1 MKLFNSLLT
10 ATVPF
15 LPKWMVRPFALP
27 YVAGETIDEALE
39 TAESVIRQGF
49 SVTMDILGEHTPDIK
64 FSHKITDDYCS
75 LYNLIT
81 QKNLDCT
88 ISLKLTHLGLDV
100 SKELAVDNLNKIIES
115 ARAGNL
121 GLTIDM
127 ENSFYTSQTLNMYKT
142 ALISYENTGTVL
154 QAYLHRSMDDLKQIM
169 SPKLRLRICKGIY
182 LEDEKIAFQNG
193 KQINQNYIA
202 LCQTLLEGDG
212 FAEIATHDT
221 ELIHHLDQWISEN
234 YIPMDR
240 FEFQVLHGVPMGNTL
255 KTLKD
260 KGYRVRVYIPFG
272 DKWYEYSI
280 RRLKENPNIAGY
292 VLKNMFKRK

>member
-1 MKLFNSLLT
+1 MMLLNSLLT

-15 LPKWMVRPFALP
+15 LPRWIVRPFALP
-27 YVAGETIDEALE
+27 YVAGETIDEALQA
-39 TAESVIRQGF
+39 AEAVSREGF
-49 SVTMDILGEHTPDIK
+49 SVTLDILGEHTLDEKI
-64 FSHKITDDYCS
+64 SQKITEDYCS

-88 ISLKLTHLGLDV
+88 ISLKLTHLGLDI
-100 SKELAVDNLNKIIES
+100 SKELAAENLNKIIIS
-115 ARAGNL
+115 ARPGNR

-127 ENSFYTSQTLNMYKT
+127 ENSSYTSQTLDMYKT
-142 ALISYENTGTVL
+142 ALEFYENTGTVL

-182 LEDEKIAFQNG
+182 LEDGKIAFKNG
-193 KQINQNYIA
+193 NQINENYIA
-202 LCQTLLEGDG
+202 LCQTLLKGEG
-212 FAEIATHDT
+212 FVEIATHDT
-221 ELIHHLDQWISEN
+221 ELIHDLDRWISEN
-234 YIPMDR
+234 HIPMDR
-240 FEFQVLHGVPMGNTL
+240 FEFQVLYGVPMGNTL
-255 KTLKD
+255 ENLKD

-280 RRLKENPNIAGY
+280 RRLKENPNIVGY

>member
-1 MKLFNSLLT
+1 MMLLNSLLT

-15 LPKWMVRPFALP
+15 LPRWIVRPFALP
-27 YVAGETIDEALE
+27 YVAGETIDDALQAAEAVSRE
-39 TAESVIRQGF
+39 GF
-49 SVTMDILGEHTPDIK
+49 SVTLDILGEHTLDEKI
-64 FSHKITDDYCS
+64 SQKITEDYCS

-88 ISLKLTHLGLDV
+88 ISLKLTHLGLDI
-100 SKELAVDNLNKIIES
+100 SKELAAENLNKIIIS
-115 ARAGNL
+115 ARPGNR

-127 ENSFYTSQTLNMYKT
+127 ENSSYTSQTLDMYKT
-142 ALISYENTGTVL
+142 ALEFYENTGTVL

-182 LEDEKIAFQNG
+182 LEDGKIAFKNG
-193 KQINQNYIA
+193 NQINENYIA
-202 LCQTLLEGDG
+202 LCQTLLEGEG
-212 FAEIATHDT
+212 FAEIATHDAQ
-221 ELIHHLDQWISEN
+221 LIHHLDRWISEN
-234 YIPMDR
+234 HIPMDR
-240 FEFQVLHGVPMGNTL
+240 FEFQVLYGVPMGNTL
-255 KTLKD
+255 ENLKD

-280 RRLKENPNIAGY
+280 RRLKENPNIVGY

>member
-1 MKLFNSLLT
+1 MMLLNSLLT

-15 LPKWMVRPFALP
+15 LPRWIVRPFALP
-27 YVAGETIDEALE
+27 YVAGETIDEALQA
-39 TAESVIRQGF
+39 AEAVSREGF
-49 SVTMDILGEHTPDIK
+49 SVTLDILGEHTLDVKI
-64 FSHKITDDYCS
+64 SQKITEDYCS

-88 ISLKLTHLGLDV
+88 ISLKLTHLGLDI
-100 SKELAVDNLNKIIES
+100 SKELAAENLNKIIIS
-115 ARAGNL
+115 ARPGNR

-127 ENSFYTSQTLNMYKT
+127 ENSSYTSQTLDMYKT
-142 ALISYENTGTVL
+142 ALEFYENTGTVL

-182 LEDEKIAFQNG
+182 LEDGKIAFKNG
-193 KQINQNYIA
+193 NQINENYIA
-202 LCQTLLEGDG
+202 LCQTLLKGEG
-212 FAEIATHDT
+212 FVEIATHDT
-221 ELIHHLDQWISEN
+221 ELIHDLDRWISEN
-234 YIPMDR
+234 HIPMDR
-240 FEFQVLHGVPMGNTL
+240 FEFQVLYGVPMGNTL
-255 KTLKD
+255 ENLKD

-280 RRLKENPNIAGY
+280 RRLKENPNIVGY

>member
-1 MKLFNSLLT
+1 MMLLNSLLT

-15 LPKWMVRPFALP
+15 LPRWIVRPFALP
-27 YVAGETIDEALE
+27 YVAGDTIDEALQA
-39 TAESVIRQGF
+39 AEAVSREGF
-49 SVTMDILGEHTPDIK
+49 SVTLDILGEHTLDVKI
-64 FSHKITDDYCS
+64 SQKITEDYCS

-88 ISLKLTHLGLDV
+88 ISLKLTHLGLDI
-100 SKELAVDNLNKIIES
+100 SKELAAENLNKIIIS
-115 ARAGNL
+115 ARPGNR

-127 ENSFYTSQTLNMYKT
+127 ENSSYTSQTLDMYKT
-142 ALISYENTGTVL
+142 ALEFYENTGTVL

-182 LEDEKIAFQNG
+182 LEDGKIAFKNG
-193 KQINQNYIA
+193 NQINENYIA
-202 LCQTLLEGDG
+202 LCQTLLKGEG
-212 FAEIATHDT
+212 FVEIATHDT
-221 ELIHHLDQWISEN
+221 ELIHDIDRWISEN
-234 YIPMDR
+234 HIPMDR
-240 FEFQVLHGVPMGNTL
+240 FEFQVLYGVPMGNTL
-255 KTLKD
+255 ENLKD

-280 RRLKENPNIAGY
+280 RRLKENPNIVGY

>member
-1 MKLFNSLLT
+1 MMLLNSLLT

-15 LPKWMVRPFALP
+15 LPRWIVRPFALP
-27 YVAGETIDEALE
+27 YVAGETIDEALQA
-39 TAESVIRQGF
+39 AEAVSREGF
-49 SVTMDILGEHTPDIK
+49 SVTLDILGEHTLDVKI
-64 FSHKITDDYCS
+64 SQKITEDYCS

-88 ISLKLTHLGLDV
+88 ISLKLTHLGLDI
-100 SKELAVDNLNKIIES
+100 SKELAAENLNKIIIS
-115 ARAGNL
+115 ARPGNR

-127 ENSFYTSQTLNMYKT
+127 ENSSYTSQTLDMYKT
-142 ALISYENTGTVL
+142 ALEFYENTGTVL

-182 LEDEKIAFQNG
+182 LEDGKIAFKNG
-193 KQINQNYIA
+193 NQINENYIA
-202 LCQTLLEGDG
+202 LCQTLLKGEG
-212 FAEIATHDT
+212 FVEIATHDT
-221 ELIHHLDQWISEN
+221 ELIHDLDRWISEN
-234 YIPMDR
+234 HIPMDR
-240 FEFQVLHGVPMGNTL
+240 FEFQVLYGVPMGNTL
-255 KTLKD
+255 ENLKD

>member
-1 MKLFNSLLT
+1 MMLLNSLLT

-15 LPKWMVRPFALP
+15 LPRWIVRPFALP
-27 YVAGETIDEALE
+27 YVAGETIDEALQA
-39 TAESVIRQGF
+39 AEAVSREGF
-49 SVTMDILGEHTPDIK
+49 SVTLDILGEHTLDVKI
-64 FSHKITDDYCS
+64 SQKITEDYCS

-88 ISLKLTHLGLDV
+88 ISLKLTHLGLDI
-100 SKELAVDNLNKIIES
+100 SKELAAENLNKIIIS
-115 ARAGNL
+115 ARPGNR

-127 ENSFYTSQTLNMYKT
+127 ENSSYTSQTLDMYKT
-142 ALISYENTGTVL
+142 ALEFYENTGTVL

-182 LEDEKIAFQNG
+182 LEDGKIAFKNG
-193 KQINQNYIA
+193 NQINENYIA
-202 LCQTLLEGDG
+202 LCQTLLKGEG
-212 FAEIATHDT
+212 FVEIATHDT
-221 ELIHHLDQWISEN
+221 ELIYDLDRWISEN
-234 YIPMDR
+234 HIPMDR
-240 FEFQVLHGVPMGNTL
+240 FEFQVLYGVPMGNTL
-255 KTLKD
+255 ENLKD

-280 RRLKENPNIAGY
+280 RRLKENPNIVGY